1 MSTALQQIL
10 RSRWFVL
17 CLHAALWVF
26 LYLGITGLRGKP
38 PGFKPVASSS
48 TQAQPALP
56 IPKLEPLFASG
67 LVRQAISS
75 PTNALNPFFTR
86 YFVPPAPP
94 APPPPTTRKLEVTY
108 QGFFQTA
115 NGPKHAVLNLA
126 GGLMYVRVG
135 ALVATNVYVADATLQ
150 SVVLTNTSS
159 QTNTLTLNTKKEIE
173 VPIR

>member
-1 MSTALQQIL
+1 MSAALQQIL

-17 CLHAALWVF
+17 FLHAALWVF
-26 LYLGITGLRGKP
+26 LYLGITNLGGKP
-38 PGFKPVASSS
+38 PALNGGAPSS
-48 TQAQPALP
+48 TQPQTALP

-67 LVRQAISS
+67 LVREAICS
-75 PTNALNPFFTR
+75 PTNAPNPFFTR

-108 QGFFQTA
+108 QGFFQTG

-126 GGLMYVRVG
+126 GGLMFVRVG
-135 ALVATNVYVADATLQ
+135 ALLATNVYVADANLQ
-150 SVVLTNTSS
+150 SVILTNTSS
-159 QTNTLTLNTKKEIE
+159 QTNKLTLNEKKEIE